1 MARPRAEQNG
11 LLLGHNVLTPI
22 AAQPSSAGPD
32 SPMQAGAAAGAP
44 AATPEVAPSKELHSF
59 DANPLQS
66 LNQIAH
72 VPSPT
77 MELFRQLEESHVEDV
92 VVGDGPEDGAGEK
105 SCLEF

>member
-32 SPMQAGAAAGAP
+32 SPMQAGAAAP
-44 AATPEVAPSKELHSF
+44 ATPEVAPSKELHSF

-92 VVGDGPEDGAGEK
+92 VVGGDGPEDGAGEK

>member
-11 LLLGHNVLTPI
+11 LLQLGQNVLTPLS
-22 AAQPSSAGPD
+22 AAG
-32 SPMQAGAAAGAP
+32 SPMHAGAEAASA
-44 AATPEVAPSKELHSF
+44 KELHSF

-77 MELFRQLEESHVEDV
+77 MELFRQLEEESHVEDV
-92 VVGDGPEDGAGEK
+92 VVGGDGPEDGAGEK

>member
-11 LLLGHNVLTPI
+11 LLLGQNVLTPI

-32 SPMQAGAAAGAP
+32 SPMQAGAGAP

-77 MELFRQLEESHVEDV
+77 MELFRQLEEESHVEDV

>member
-11 LLLGHNVLTPI
+11 LLLGQNVLTPI

-32 SPMQAGAAAGAP
+32 SPMKAGAAAP
-44 AATPEVAPSKELHSF
+44 ATPEVAPSKELHSF

-77 MELFRQLEESHVEDV
+77 MELFRQLEEESHVEDV